1 MSERGECEV
10 CHSEP
15 ATITALVTPPDGT
28 LEVGEGC
35 MESIGKS
42 EGWVDYDYYVAQQD
56 RY

>member
-1 MSERGECEV
+1 MSERGECEA

-35 MESIGKS
+35 MESTGKS